1 MFGPGEVEE
10 LMNSEGI
17 TTDDLERLR
26 LFYNAQLKDKGLDEI
41 LDSVEKV
48 IAKNQEILD
57 IATADVT
64 TPRQNSSTI
73 DDIA

>member
-41 LDSVEKV
+41 LETVEKV
-48 IAKNQEILD
+48 IAKH
-57 IATADVT
+57 
-64 TPRQNSSTI
+64 
-73 DDIA
+73 

>member
-64 TPRQNSSTI
+64 TPR
-73 DDIA
+73 

>member
-41 LDSVEKV
+41 LETVEKV
-48 IAKNQEILD
+48 IAKHQESLD

>member
-48 IAKNQEILD
+48 IAKYQESLD

-64 TPRQNSSTI
+64 TPR
-73 DDIA
+73 